1 MKSSSI
7 IDIVQTVFFPTTC
20 IRSGYAQAHL
30 LRAGAVRNANIAPE
44 STYLLTSAY
53 LAQGGS

>member
-7 IDIVQTVFFPTTC
+7 IDIVQMVFFPTTC
-20 IRSGYAQAHL
+20 IRLGHDRARL

-44 STYLLTSAY
+44 STYLLTSAH